1 MLESFAIQA
10 EQAMLGAVLL
20 DPAGQRLVLDLVEP
34 EDMYRPWHGQVLTAM
49 RRVGAGGRLPGP
61 VDVYGQLQN
70 DPDLPQSVARDA
82 VPLADLM
89 AAAPR
94 ADHASAYAVLVIEGG
109 IRRRLH
115 LAGSRLE
122 QAAESGDLAAAL
134 HQSARAGHEAGAC
147 RARWL
152 ALPERLRAELAF
164 LPDGRPGLRG
174 EAGQGASVWQ
184 ETWSLGDDAQ
194 PGRGGAGERDVGL
207 AAQPESH
214 GHVGKTGAG
223 AEARALRD
231 LVAGPSQLARVR
243 AWLVPGHFG
252 RAEHAAVYGV
262 LLDMEAAGKPV
273 DPVTVSWEAA
283 RRGLRVDQA
292 ALAGGDGPFAVASAR
307 EVHRRG
313 VLALAGH
320 AGQAIQ
326 ADACDVGRSPRELI
340 ESANARLRAVHAGPT
355 SSAEVRAGRRGGLVA
370 VPRRPGPADSAR
382 RRGREAVR

>member
-1 MLESFAIQA
+1 
-10 EQAMLGAVLL
+10 
-20 DPAGQRLVLDLVEP
+20 
-34 EDMYRPWHGQVLTAM
+34 
-49 RRVGAGGRLPGP
+49 
-61 VDVYGQLQN
+61 
-70 DPDLPQSVARDA
+70 
-82 VPLADLM
+82 M

-94 ADHASAYAVLVIEGG
+94 ADHASAYAVLVIEGS

-134 HQSARAGHEAGAC
+134 RQSARAGHEVGAC

-152 ALPERLRAELAF
+152 ALPERLRAEVAF
-164 LPDGRPGLRG
+164 PPDGRPGLRG
-174 EAGQGASVWQ
+174 EAGHEASVWHQ
-184 ETWSLGDDAQ
+184 TRSLGDDVQ
-194 PGRGGAGERDVGL
+194 PRRGGTGEPDAGL
-207 AAQPESH
+207 AAQPDPH
-214 GHVGKTGAG
+214 GHAGRAGAG

-243 AWLVPGHFG
+243 TWLVPGHFG
-252 RAEHAAVYGV
+252 RAEHAALYGV

-307 EVHRRG
+307 EVHRHG
-313 VLALAGH
+313 VLALAGR

-326 ADACDVGRSPRELI
+326 ADAGDVTRSPRELI
-340 ESANARLRAVHAGPT
+340 ESADARLRAVHAGPT
-355 SSAEVRAGRRGGLVA
+355 PSAQAGPGRRGGLVA
-370 VPRRPGPADSAR
+370 VPRQPGPAESDP